1 MELKF
6 QRNSDSQT
14 QVHGLLSR
22 ATAARPCLKVWAVT
36 VLCPLPG
43 GEGEDVHVV
52 PVAQRPRF
60 KHLLFKLAC
69 L

>member
-14 QVHGLLSR
+14 QVHGLLSG

-36 VLCPLPG
+36 VLCTLALG
-43 GEGEDVHVV
+43 GKERCVRCSSCPET
-52 PVAQRPRF
+52 QF
-60 KHLLFKLAC
+60 KHLLFKLVC